1 LEKDQSSKRLSSELQ
16 EAKVDLINYK
26 EQIANEK
33 EKVDQEKEAE
43 VLQRVADRDYFD
55 GDDVLSE
62 ASDTNH
68 TVSTAGGSSARG
80 KSLLGGLF
88 SRSTPDFGGGDDDT
102 NWEQRAREKD
112 MRIAHLEKVLA
123 DNEYSISNLKTEL
136 VTASSKFKED
146 ESQRRLLI
154 QRLENE
160 NQAYSIK
167 LEVLETEFEE
177 IRKRKEAVAVAK
189 SNNSSSNMNSN
200 DDGSV
205 ASSVQS
211 GGSTIS
217 GSVVSTGMSS
227 MTGVSAISGASR
239 LTPLERDNKKL
250 KKQKK
255 VYETRIASLQT
266 QLSEIQQIVPELM
279 SKSKSQIQKLEN
291 AVELQRNESEERE
304 KKLNEQIDQLRQNN
318 EQLQAATRSRLQST
332 EVDRREEINQLK
344 MRLEAREATIR
355 KLELLSTSGK
365 LSKKGKRI
373 LRKKAP
379 KKKVSNVSSGGDNDG
394 DISVLSGSD
403 FSYSVAND
411 TVFSAV

>member
-1 LEKDQSSKRLSSELQ
+1 MEKDQSSKRLSTELQ
-16 EAKVDLINYK
+16 EAKEDLINCK

-33 EKVDQEKEAE
+33 EKVELEKEAE
-43 VLQRVADRDYFD
+43 VLQRVANRDYFD
-55 GDDVLSE
+55 GDDVPSE

-68 TVSTAGGSSARG
+68 TVSTAGGSRARG

-88 SRSTPDFGGGDDDT
+88 SRSTPDFGGGGDDT

-112 MRIAHLEKVLA
+112 MRIAHLEKLLA

-189 SNNSSSNMNSN
+189 SNNSTSNMNSN

-291 AVELQRNESEERE
+291 AVEFQRNESEERE

-379 KKKVSNVSSGGDNDG
+379 KKKVATGGDNDG

-411 TVFSAV
+411 TVFSAI